1 MRNVYNGNI
10 VTDGSRTAIVEMPD
24 YFASLNRDFRYQ
36 LTVIGQFAQAIVAE
50 EMANNRFTIR
60 SDKPNVKVSWQVTGI
75 RKDPFAEA
83 HRIRVE
89 EEKPAGERGRC
100 EHDEAC
106 STRQ

>member
-10 VTDGSRTAIVEMPD
+10 VTDGSRT
-24 YFASLNRDFRYQ
+24 
-36 LTVIGQFAQAIVAE
+36 AIVAE